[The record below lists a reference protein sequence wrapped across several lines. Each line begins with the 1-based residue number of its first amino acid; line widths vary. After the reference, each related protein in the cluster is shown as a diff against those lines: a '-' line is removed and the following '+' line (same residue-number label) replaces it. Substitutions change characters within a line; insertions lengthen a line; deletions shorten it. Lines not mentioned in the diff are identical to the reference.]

1 MMTAAIELQTAL
13 PMAAPGAVGTG
24 LPPAEAGAPAV
35 TAAAVSMAAVPPQVC
50 GELARALGEC
60 MPERLAHGLAAD
72 LTEGARAQDKCAA
85 LLRQPLLE
93 TPLPST
99 AFSPNAP
106 TTSAQPTLPA
116 MPTASAQPTLPTMP
130 TASAQPTMPTDSA
143 QPSMPTIPADSAQQA
158 MPTDPS
164 LSASSTSR
172 GNGPSVPVQ
181 GKDRRVENE
190 VAVLAAMPQM
200 AMPTEISV
208 ASSSPSV
215 SASVLL
221 PEAVREIA
229 RRENLSLAVTELCE
243 TMEVRHG
250 ALLGEGEVRLTL
262 QPTVLS
268 GSVVRRTCERG
279 EVAVHFAAATEQV
292 ERLLLAA
299 QPMLLARLAESTPL
313 PVSMTV
319 ARGLAEEDFRRR
331 S

>member
-1 MMTAAIELQTAL
+1 
-13 PMAAPGAVGTG
+13 
-24 LPPAEAGAPAV
+24 
-35 TAAAVSMAAVPPQVC
+35 
-50 GELARALGEC
+50 
-60 MPERLAHGLAAD
+60 
-72 LTEGARAQDKCAA
+72 
-85 LLRQPLLE
+85 
-93 TPLPST
+93 
-99 AFSPNAP
+99 
-106 TTSAQPTLPA
+106 
-116 MPTASAQPTLPTMP
+116 
-130 TASAQPTMPTDSA
+130 
-143 QPSMPTIPADSAQQA
+143 MPTIPTASAQQA

-164 LSASSTSR
+164 LSASPTSR

-268 GSVVRRTCERG
+268 GSVVRLTCERG